1 MEKSRERC
9 VANRKRLMWRVEV
22 QFEIVIQAVFEQSR
36 LLDEDHMAAFRSADD
51 GVREMYACIEFRANG
66 KILSAEKEEHGDI
79 YIRSQRSEILP
90 ILIHE

>member
-9 VANRKRLMWRVEV
+9 VANKKRLMWRVEV
-22 QFEIVIQAVFEQSR
+22 QFEIVIQAGFEQSR
-36 LLDEDHMAAFRSADD
+36 LLDEDHMAAFRSAYD
-51 GVREMYACIEFRANG
+51 GMREMDACIEFRANG

>member
-9 VANRKRLMWRVEV
+9 VANRKGLMWHVEV
-22 QFEIVIQAVFEQSR
+22 QFEIVIQAGFEQSR
-36 LLDEDHMAAFRSADD
+36 LLDEDHMAAFRSTYD
-51 GVREMYACIEFRANG
+51 GVREMYAFIEFRANG